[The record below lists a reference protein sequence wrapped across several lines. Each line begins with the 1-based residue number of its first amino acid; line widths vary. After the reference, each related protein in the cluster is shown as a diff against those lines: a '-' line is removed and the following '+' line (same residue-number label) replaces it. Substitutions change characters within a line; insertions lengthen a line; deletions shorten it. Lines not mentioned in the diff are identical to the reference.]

1 MMDRIHWY
9 VYSCILFV
17 CIGCKS
23 NINLS
28 DDLKLAYDEIKFNPD
43 YNLHIRPILSDRCFL
58 CHGTDVKS
66 RKADLD
72 LSDRKKAT
80 SPLPLK
86 PSKRAIVPGNA
97 SASEL
102 VARILSEDDSWKM
115 PPVESHRILSNH
127 EKAMLVKWIQNGAEY
142 KEHWAFITPADNK
155 LPKVK
160 DNARIKNDIDAFV
173 LNKLET
179 LGWKPNNEADREIL
193 IRRLS
198 MDITGLPPTIKEID
212 DFVQDTSFNA
222 YEHLVDRLLASS
234 DYGEN
239 MAIFWMD
246 LARFADT
253 HGYTVDRYRPAW
265 PWRDWVI
272 KAFNENMP
280 YDKFVTWQL
289 AGDLF
294 PNASKDQRLATAFN
308 RIHAQNVEG
317 GIVNEEFRVEYV
329 MDRTN
334 TFGTAFLGLTVE
346 CARCHDHKFD
356 PFSQKDYYQLYSY
369 FNNIEEAG
377 QIPWDNAT
385 PVPSML
391 LSTASQDSILEFID
405 QSIRLKNSEIEN
417 IKKINEAKLDE
428 WVKNESKHQ
437 VIDITEGLVSYF
449 SFDQK
454 DKTGFINEKD
464 KKEIA
469 IYKDPELVSGIK
481 GLAFK
486 TNGDDVLSFGNT
498 GLYDRTHPFSIS
510 AWLRIPSSL
519 KQGVILF
526 KGFGEI
532 LYNYRGYF
540 LNLRGNQLEFTMNR
554 TWPYN
559 SIIKVT
565 QDSIPRDTW
574 FHITITYDGQSKA
587 SGLHLYMNGEKVNMT
602 VEKDNLWKGILLVNS
617 GLPSKQPGLG
627 FGADFRSAGIKDGA
641 IDELRV
647 YNYQIAD
654 PVIKSIYYH
663 DQSILPNLKNAD
675 WNLYFVQRQIPEYLK
690 LREELF
696 ALQVEKNAYIDTIP
710 EIMVMDE
717 MESPRPAFVLNRGLY
732 SEPKER
738 VFPMAPT
745 RIFTNKDTSRQNRLS
760 LANWLFDKNNP
771 LTSRVIVNRIWQ
783 KYFGKGIVTTSE
795 NFGYQGALPSHPEL
809 LDHLALYFI
818 KNNWD
823 LKALQKYIVMSATYR
838 QSSIISKELTSSDP
852 DNTWLARGPSR
863 ALSAEWMRDHSLA
876 SSGLLHKKIGGA
888 SVKPYQPEGL
898 WALSGARY
906 QADTGSSLY
915 RKSLYT
921 FWKRTNPPPSM
932 SIFDAPSR
940 SYCIVRRQQTA
951 TPLQALVLLNDPQL
965 IEAARSLAHNA
976 IQQNKDK
983 ANIISYIYRSLTCL
997 KPSDQELKVLNTL
1010 FDYEYHSM
1018 KSNPAKSKGWLTT
1031 GVKRYPTDPT
1041 LLAASTVIANTI
1053 MNSDAYINLR

>member
-1 MMDRIHWY
+1 MMDRIHWC
-9 VYSCILFV
+9 VYSLILFV
-17 CIGCKS
+17 CFACRSDID
-23 NINLS
+23 LS
-28 DDLKLAYDEIKFNPD
+28 GDLQQAYDEIKINPD

-66 RKADLD
+66 RKANLD
-72 LSDRKKAT
+72 LSDRKIAI
-80 SPLPLK
+80 SPLPLN
-86 PSKRAIVPGNA
+86 PGKRAIVPGKPG
-97 SASEL
+97 SSEM
-102 VARILSEDDSWKM
+102 VARILSADDSWKM
-115 PPVESHRILSNH
+115 PPVESHRTLSNH
-127 EKAMLVKWIQNGAEY
+127 EKAMLIKWIENGAEY
-142 KEHWAFITPADNK
+142 KEHWAFMPPIDHK
-155 LPKVK
+155 LPKVN
-160 DNARIKNDIDAFV
+160 DITRINNDIDPFV
-173 LNKLET
+173 LNKLDG
-179 LGWKPNNEADREIL
+179 LRWKPNNEADREIL

-198 MDITGLPPTIKEID
+198 MDITGLPPSLKEID
-212 DFVQDTSFNA
+212 DFVNDTSLNA
-222 YEHLVDRLLASS
+222 YEHLVDRLFASL

-239 MAIFWMD
+239 MAVFWMD

-289 AGDLF
+289 AGDLI

-377 QIPWDNAT
+377 QIPWDDAT
-385 PVPSML
+385 PVPTML
-391 LSTASQDSILEFID
+391 LSTSSQDSILAFID
-405 QSIRLKNSEIEN
+405 KSIQLKNNEIEN
-417 IKKINEAKLDE
+417 IKKLHEAKLNE
-428 WVKNESKHQ
+428 WVKNESRNQ
-437 VIDITEGLVSYF
+437 RIDITDGLVSYY

-454 DKTGFINEKD
+454 DKTGFKNEKN

-469 IYKDPELVSGIK
+469 IYKDPELTTGIK
-481 GLAFK
+481 GQAFK

-498 GLYDRTHPFSIS
+498 GLYDRTHPFSIA
-510 AWLRIPSSL
+510 AWLRLPTAL
-519 KQGVILF
+519 KQGVILY
-526 KGFGEI
+526 KGFGEM

-540 LNLRGNQLEFTMNR
+540 LNLRGNQLELTMNR

-565 QDSIPRDTW
+565 EDSIPRDAW

-587 SGLHLYMNGEKVNMT
+587 AGFQLYINGEKAKMI
-602 VEKDNLWKGILLVNS
+602 VEKDNLWKGILLVNN
-617 GLPSKQPGLG
+617 GLPSKQPGLN

-647 YNYQIAD
+647 YNHEIAD

-663 DQSILPNLKNAD
+663 DQSIAPDLTQAD
-675 WNLYFVQRQIPEYLK
+675 WKLYFIQKQIPEYSK
-690 LREELF
+690 LQDDLM
-696 ALQVEKNAYIDTIP
+696 ALQIKKNSFIDTIP

-717 MESPRPAFVLNRGLY
+717 MATLRPAFILNRGIY

-738 VFPMAPT
+738 VFPSVPS

-760 LANWLFDKNNP
+760 LAKWLFDKKNP

-838 QSSIISKELTSSDP
+838 QSSLATAESRSADP
-852 DNTWLARGPSR
+852 ENTWLARGPAR
-863 ALSAEWMRDHSLA
+863 ALSAERMRDHSLA

-888 SVKPYQPEGL
+888 SVKPYQPDGL
-898 WALSGARY
+898 WTLSGAQY
-906 QADTGSSLY
+906 QTDTGSSLY

-921 FWKRTNPPPSM
+921 FWMRTNPPPSM

-940 SYCIVRRQQTA
+940 SYCVVRRQQTA
-951 TPLQALVLLNDPQL
+951 TPLQSLVLLNDPQL
-965 IEAARSLAHNA
+965 IESARSLAHHA

-983 ANIISYIYRSLTCL
+983 ASIITYIYRSLTCI
-997 KPSDQELKVLNTL
+997 KPGDQELEVLNKL
-1010 FDYEYHSM
+1010 FDEEYHSM
-1018 KSNPAKSKGWLTT
+1018 KSNPAKSKGWLNT
-1031 GVKRYPTDPT
+1031 GAKRFPDDPG